1 MVQNKTQSIQQL
13 CYILPFVKGIIY
25 PLFNVSFIALSEKVL
40 REALRLSISPSLFA
54 QLEEGIFGGIE
65 SSRALPYFLMT
76 SLSFAQTFAVTTS
89 MALVLACIIPL
100 FIALDENYLNYV
112 EVKSLQGILYE
123 RFILETNSVA
133 IQEASDLM
141 YTKIASVEKYWSC
154 SKYKTIDDITSI
166 LSGLTLFLILAWDLG
181 LMTVGE

>member
-1 MVQNKTQSIQQL
+1 MVPNKTPNIQQL
-13 CYILPFVKGIIY
+13 CYILPFMKGIIY
-25 PLFNVSFIALSEKVL
+25 PLFKLSFISLSEKVL
-40 REALRLSISPSLFA
+40 RKALRLSMSPSLFA

-65 SSRALPYFLMT
+65 SSGVLSYFLMT
-76 SLSFAQTFAVTTS
+76 SLSFAQTFAVTAS
-89 MALVLACIIPL
+89 IALVLACIIPL
-100 FIALDENYLNYV
+100 WKALDENYLNYI
-112 EVKSLQGILYE
+112 EVKRLQGILYE

-154 SKYKTIDDITSI
+154 SKYKTVDGITSI

-181 LMTVGE
+181 LMVFGE